1 MVLKINGVDI
11 TPFVLQKGIK
21 WQRNDLDGK
30 NAGRTMDGT
39 MHRDRITSKVRLDVS
54 CLPLSTEDARTVLNA
69 IYPEYVTVEYLDP
82 MGGMTTKEMYS
93 NNNPATYID
102 TATDLWEGI
111 TFPLIER

>member
-1 MVLKINGVDI
+1 M
-11 TPFVLQKGIK
+11 
-21 WQRNDLDGK
+21 
-30 NAGRTMDGT
+30 
-39 MHRDRITSKVRLDVS
+39 
-54 CLPLSTEDARTVLNA
+54 LNA

-111 TFPLIER
+111 SFPLIER